1 MNRRFDSF
9 HMGFEQF
16 DALFYNMFNSSSSF
30 TFLLYCR

>member
-16 DALFYNMFNSSSSF
+16 DALFYNMFNF
-30 TFLLYCR
+30 CIADKQGVCR